1 MSMASL
7 RVLYVDDD
15 RINTLLFTETCR
27 DDPALAVVTAAS
39 ADEALDVAR
48 ESRPDVLVVD
58 LHMPDADGMQ
68 LLARLRELPGLA
80 RAPAFLCTAELLD
93 EVRRPAA
100 DAGFAGVWIKP
111 VPLAT
116 IRADLQRLAAWP
128 GAGLTAGDTR

>member
-1 MSMASL
+1 MTFADL

-27 DDPALAVVTAAS
+27 DEPRLTVLTAAS
-39 ADEALDVAR
+39 PDEALDVAR
-48 ESRPDVLVVD
+48 ESCPDVLVVD

-80 RAPAFLCTAELLD
+80 LAPAFLCTAELLD
-93 EVRRPAA
+93 EVRKPAA
-100 DAGFAGVWIKP
+100 EAGFAGVWIKP

-116 IRADLQRLAAWP
+116 IRADLARLAAP
-128 GAGLTAGDTR
+128 PAGDAPADPTR